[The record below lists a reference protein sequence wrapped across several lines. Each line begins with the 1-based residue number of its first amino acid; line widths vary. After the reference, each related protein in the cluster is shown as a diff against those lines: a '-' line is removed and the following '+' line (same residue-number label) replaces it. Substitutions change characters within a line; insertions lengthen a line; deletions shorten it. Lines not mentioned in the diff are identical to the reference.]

1 MPTMTLVKEAK
12 QTVRLALPLVIA
24 QVAVVGMSV
33 TDTLMAGRASST
45 DLAGVA
51 IGTGFFIPVVVF
63 VISLITGITPILAQ
77 KFGARDYKELG
88 EATRQGIWLALILGV
103 LASLLIQ
110 VALQGVQFVDAQEGA
125 KTVAKDYLQVILFGL
140 PGLAVYFAL
149 RSFCEAQGATR
160 PTMYV
165 NGAAFLLNIVLDY
178 ALVFGAFGLP
188 KMGGVGCGIATALLH
203 WLALGAFIIFSKNKR
218 FSKAELYSKYSAPS
232 LKGMHSIVR
241 IGLPSSIGITGEATF
256 FSMSS
261 ILVAT
266 LGVAAV
272 SAHQITLNFGSLLF
286 MIPLG
291 IAQAVSIRIGHSIG
305 ESDLGRARYIGFSS
319 IGLVA
324 ALGVITGLSTII
336 LRDYIPQLY
345 SGDPEII
352 LMAAGLLIF
361 CALFQVVD
369 FVQIVS
375 WGALRGFKDT
385 KVPMYLQ
392 LISYW
397 LIGFPVAYLLGFT
410 DILVEPM
417 GASGYWIGF
426 IVGLTTAAT
435 LLGLRFYSVSR
446 CHS

>member
-1 MPTMTLVKEAK
+1 MPAVKLLEEAK
-12 QTVRLALPLVIA
+12 RTARLATPLVIA

-33 TDTLMAGRASST
+33 TDTLMAGRASSI

-51 IGTGFFIPVVVF
+51 IGTGLFIPVVVF
-63 VISLITGITPILAQ
+63 IISLITGITPILAQ
-77 KFGARDYKELG
+77 HFGAREYQQLG
-88 EATRQGIWLALILGV
+88 ESTRQGIWLALILGII
-103 LASLLIQ
+103 ASLAIQ
-110 VALQGVQFVDAQEGA
+110 IALQGVQFVDAEQGA
-125 KTVAKDYLQVILFGL
+125 KDVAHDYLQAILFGL
-140 PGLAVYFAL
+140 PGLAMYFAL

-165 NGAAFLLNIVLDY
+165 NTGAFLLNIVLDY
-178 ALVFGAFGLP
+178 ALVFGEFGLP
-188 KMGGVGCGIATALLH
+188 KMGGVGCGISTAMLH
-203 WLALGAFIIFSKNKR
+203 WIALGAFIWLSKNKR
-218 FSKAELYSKYSAPS
+218 FEKAELYTKRSAPS
-232 LKGMHSIVR
+232 LSGMQSIVR

-305 ESDLGRARYIGFSS
+305 EGDHAGARYIGFSS

-324 ALGVITGLSTII
+324 ALGVFTGVLTVA
-336 LRDYIPQLY
+336 LRHHIPQLY
-345 SGDPEII
+345 SNEADII
-352 LMAAGLLIF
+352 MMAAGLLVL

-375 WGALRGFKDT
+375 WGALRGYKDT
-385 KVPMYLQ
+385 KIPMYLQ

-397 LIGFPVAYLLGFT
+397 MIGFPVAYVLGFT
-410 DILVEPM
+410 DLVGEPM

-426 IVGLTTAAT
+426 IVGLSTAAT
-435 LLGLRFYSVSR
+435 LLTLRFYSISR